1 MQSSVSKSSL
11 LSSPVPVSERLL
23 PIKTPYFSLCAIVTI
38 PEQVRSGTALVV
50 IPNSG
55 LVHHV
60 GTCRSSVNLAR
71 FLSAQGILVCRI
83 DLPNLGDSGPRFDQ
97 RQMDEET
104 RTREEL
110 GAVIDQL
117 TSEFGDRGVII
128 YGLCSGSQNGFK
140 LAVQDSRVIGLFG
153 VDHFGFRN
161 WSYKLVHYARQ
172 CFRLE
177 PWLNQLK
184 RLSQHKKNEDAQ
196 GNAIDLGGADFVW
209 QYPTQKSVEAGYRV
223 LVERGVRMQYVYT
236 GDWSGE
242 YNHRRQ
248 FFLMHSSVDF
258 KGQVHVDYCPA
269 MSHILAEPSSQ
280 EFIQSQVLAFVIA
293 LRNEER

>member
-1 MQSSVSKSSL
+1 MQSPLPKSHTSI
-11 LSSPVPVSERLL
+11 SEKLFR
-23 PIKTPYFSLCAIVTI
+23 IETPHFSLCAIVTI
-38 PEQVRSGTALVV
+38 PEQITPGTPFVV

-71 FLSAQGILVCRI
+71 FLGAQGVLVCRV

-97 RQMDEET
+97 KQMDEEA

-117 TSEFGDRGVII
+117 TSEFGEHGII
-128 YGLCSGSQNGFK
+128 VYGLCSGSQNGFK
-140 LAVQDSRVIGLFG
+140 LAVQDPRVIGLFG

-172 CFRLE
+172 CLRLE
-177 PWLNQLK
+177 PWLNRLK
-184 RLSQHKKNEDAQ
+184 RLSQRQQVVEAD
-196 GNAIDLGGADFVW
+196 GNAVDLGGADFVW
-209 QYPTQKSVEAGYRV
+209 QYPTQESVEEGYRA
-223 LVERGVRMQYVYT
+223 LVARGVRMQYVYT
-236 GDWSGE
+236 GDWAGE
-242 YNHRRQ
+242 YNHRQQ

-258 KGQVHVDYCPA
+258 KDQVHVDYCPA
-269 MSHILAEPSSQ
+269 MSHILAEPGSQ

-293 LRNEER
+293 LKA